1 VAGRQYDRRVDIR
14 DSELASRG
22 VQTVVGTAVFD
33 APGLLALRHLAY
45 RLFVD
50 IGPDPVI
57 SQHVRFNRPHGLTSG
72 RMRIGA
78 NVAVNAFAEIDY
90 SGGVT
95 IEDDVWIS
103 QGVIIETHAH
113 TVTTRARKKD
123 QPITTSPLI
132 LKRDCW
138 IGANVFISPTVEVI
152 GEGAVIGAGSIV
164 TKDVPDWAIAV
175 GVPAKVIR
183 YREG

>member
-1 VAGRQYDRRVDIR
+1 VDIR
-14 DSELASRG
+14 NSELLSRG
-22 VQTVVGTAVFD
+22 IQSLVGLAVFD
-33 APGLLALRHLAY
+33 APGLLAIRHVAY

-50 IGPDPVI
+50 IGTAPVI
-57 SQHVRFNRPHGLTSG
+57 SQHVRFNRPHGMTGG
-72 RMRIGA
+72 RMRIGS

-103 QGVIIETHAH
+103 QGAIIETHAH
-113 TVTTRARKKD
+113 SVATRARKKD

-138 IGANVFISPTVEVI
+138 IGANVFISPNVEVI

-175 GVPAKVIR
+175 GVPARVIR
-183 YREG
+183 YREP

>member
-1 VAGRQYDRRVDIR
+1 M
-14 DSELASRG
+14 LSRG
-22 VQTVVGTAVFD
+22 VQTIVGMAVFD

-50 IGPDPVI
+50 VGADPLI
-57 SQHVRFNRPHGLTSG
+57 SQHVRFNRPHGLTEG

-78 NVAVNAFAEIDY
+78 NVAVNAYAEIDY

-103 QGVIIETHAH
+103 QGAIIETHTHA
-113 TVTTRARKKD
+113 VATRERKKD

-138 IGANVFISPTVEVI
+138 IGANVFISPSVSVI

-175 GVPAKVIR
+175 GVPARVIR
-183 YREG
+183 YREP